1 LWIYDAMS
9 NQDLC
14 ARLVSKQ
21 SDFYGTATG
30 DSWRAKVTHMC
41 ELQVNI
47 SNGAITINFGGMDK
61 YTYEER
67 ARNLRDAM
75 DG

>member
-1 LWIYDAMS
+1 MKD
-9 NQDLC
+9 
-14 ARLVSKQ
+14 R
-21 SDFYGTATG
+21 G

>member
-21 SDFYGTATG
+21 SDFYGTAT
-30 DSWRAKVTHMC
+30 
-41 ELQVNI
+41 
-47 SNGAITINFGGMDK
+47 
-61 YTYEER
+61 
-67 ARNLRDAM
+67 
-75 DG
+75 